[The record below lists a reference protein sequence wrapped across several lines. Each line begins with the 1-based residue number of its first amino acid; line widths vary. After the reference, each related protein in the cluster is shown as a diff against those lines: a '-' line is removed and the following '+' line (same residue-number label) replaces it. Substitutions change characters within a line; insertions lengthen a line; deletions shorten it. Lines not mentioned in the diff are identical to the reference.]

1 MRANTEKV
9 GLINW
14 ALMILLGVPKA
25 AVLEAS
31 LPLDYVKILES
42 IHSFYCLR
50 EMVSGVLT
58 DCIHGVTLR
67 VPKEGCGPGE
77 AWFSALD

>member
-14 ALMILLGVPKA
+14 ALMILLGVSKA

-42 IHSFYCLR
+42 IHSFYYLR

-58 DCIHGVTLR
+58 DTDHGCSQKMSLV
-67 VPKEGCGPGE
+67 
-77 AWFSALD
+77 